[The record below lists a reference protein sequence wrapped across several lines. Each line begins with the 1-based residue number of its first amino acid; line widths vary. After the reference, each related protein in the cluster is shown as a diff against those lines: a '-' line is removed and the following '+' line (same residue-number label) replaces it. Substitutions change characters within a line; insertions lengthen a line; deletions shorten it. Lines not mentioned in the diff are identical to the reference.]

1 MPRRR
6 RSQQP
11 DDDDENCQDCP
22 SDCLTGAPFE
32 DPDVERAVRDAA
44 FLLTNSR
51 SAQILPVSH
60 TESSTSTAD
69 TTSTDNISSRVRMLM
84 KEFFSSN
91 DYLEIPGV
99 QELKYQT
106 YAREYIAY
114 HFHREGNLAPAK
126 EDMLTYS
133 NFLFSNGKRD
143 GQNMTKEYY
152 STPEQ

>member
-1 MPRRR
+1 
-6 RSQQP
+6 
-11 DDDDENCQDCP
+11 
-22 SDCLTGAPFE
+22 
-32 DPDVERAVRDAA
+32 
-44 FLLTNSR
+44 
-51 SAQILPVSH
+51 
-60 TESSTSTAD
+60 
-69 TTSTDNISSRVRMLM
+69 M

-133 NFLFSNGKRD
+133 KFLFSNGKRD
-143 GQNMTKEYY
+143 GQNMTKEYARTMKFLG
-152 STPEQ
+152 TPRNLETFLNDYFVPHRKRQVTNNTHNLGSLTPAPLKCSERE